1 MKGQVINLEIR
12 TKRLIIKPYQPIY
25 LEDYYREF
33 TEEITKYQYPDSFPD
48 LETAE
53 QVLSGFAREMEA
65 GNMLE
70 LAILSQEGEFL
81 GGAEVFGMREDAPE
95 LGLWLKSA
103 AQGSG
108 YGYEALGA
116 VLDYLNSLG
125 RYRYYLYEA
134 DVRNAPSCRLA
145 EKFRFEAGESQEI
158 ATESGKKLTLRAY
171 RIFG

>member
-1 MKGQVINLEIR
+1 MEIR

-25 LEDYYREF
+25 LQDYYREF

-81 GGAEVFGMREDAPE
+81 GGAEDVGISLDSKVDGRWPYCAD
-95 LGLWLKSA
+95 L
-103 AQGSG
+103 GSG
-108 YGYEALGA
+108 GGEPGDCNRVRKEAHPAGLPDFRLAWGTDSEDWRCQN
-116 VLDYLNSLG
+116 V
-125 RYRYYLYEA
+125 YRYCKNI
-134 DVRNAPSCRLA
+134 R
-145 EKFRFEAGESQEI
+145 ES
-158 ATESGKKLTLRAY
+158 R
-171 RIFG
+171 